1 MPRER
6 VSHRDGHVYEF
17 GPEMDPVYEAD
28 DGESVTIETIDS
40 LNGAIQSDD
49 DRLDAIPEEV
59 NAATGPIAVAGA
71 SPGDVLAV
79 DVEAVR
85 VAEDRGRVL
94 TAPGFGLLQ
103 DDPEIDHPATR
114 ITEVESGD
122 GADGSDGARDGSD
135 GSGDGSN
142 GAGDGTDG
150 AAEVIDFEGIDVPI
164 EPVIGTIGVATD
176 GETVSTLTPDD
187 HGGNLDT
194 TDVTGGSTVYFPV
207 FQEGAMLALG
217 DAKAAMADGE
227 MCGTGA
233 EIAVEVDATLSVIEG
248 PAVPLDRPVVD
259 TGDAVKTLASAET
272 MEEAVELAN
281 ADMLDLLAH
290 HHDFSRTD
298 AYLFSSLVGG
308 LEVSQVVDPQ
318 VTARNAVPSEYLSLP
333 F

>member
-1 MPRER
+1 MPREV

-17 GPEMDPVYEAD
+17 GPEMDPVYEAA
-28 DGESVTIETIDS
+28 DGESLTIETVDS
-40 LNGAIQSDD
+40 LNGEIQTDD
-49 DRLDAIPEEV
+49 DLLDAIPEEV

-79 DVEAVR
+79 EIEDVR

-114 ITEVESGD
+114 VTEVD
-122 GADGSDGARDGSD
+122 
-135 GSGDGSN
+135 
-142 GAGDGTDG
+142 AGGE
-150 AAEVIDFEGIDVPI
+150 AIEFEGIDVAI

-194 TDVTGGSTVYFPV
+194 TDVTGGTTVYFPV

-233 EIAVEVDATLSVIEG
+233 EIAVEVDATLSVIEE
-248 PAVPLDRPVVD
+248 PPVSPDRPLLD

-290 HHDFSRTD
+290 HHGFSRTE

-308 LEVSQVVDPQ
+308 LEISQVVDPQ
-318 VTARNAVPSEYLSLP
+318 VTARNAVPSEHLSLP

>member
-1 MPRER
+1 MPREV

-17 GPEMDPVYEAD
+17 GPEMEPVYEAAD
-28 DGESVTIETIDS
+28 SESLTIETVDS
-40 LNGAIQSDD
+40 LNGEIQEDD
-49 DRLDAIPEEV
+49 DLLDAIPEEV
-59 NAATGPIAVAGA
+59 NAATGPIAVVGA

-79 DVEAVR
+79 EIADVR

-94 TAPGFGLLQ
+94 TAPGFGLLR
-103 DDPEIDHPATR
+103 DDTEIDHPATR
-114 ITEVESGD
+114 ITEVDGGD
-122 GADGSDGARDGSD
+122 GVSSEP
-135 GSGDGSN
+135 
-142 GAGDGTDG
+142 GT
-150 AAEVIDFEGIDVPI
+150 IDFEGIDVPI
-164 EPVIGTIGVATD
+164 EPVIGTIGVATG

-194 TDVTGGSTVYFPV
+194 TDVTGGTTVYFPV
-207 FQEGAMLALG
+207 FQEGAMLAMG

-233 EIAVEVDATLSVIEG
+233 EIAVEIDATLSVVED
-248 PAVPLDRPVVD
+248 PAVSLDRPVVD

-272 MEEAVELAN
+272 LEDAVALAN
-281 ADMLDLLAH
+281 GDMLDLLAH
-290 HHDFSRTD
+290 HHDFSRTE

>member
-1 MPRER
+1 MTRET
-6 VSHRDGHVYEF
+6 VTHRDGNVYEF
-17 GPEMDPVYEAD
+17 GPAMDPVYEAA
-28 DGESVTIETIDS
+28 DGESVTIETVDS
-40 LNGAIQSDD
+40 LNGEIQRDED
-49 DRLDAIPEEV
+49 LLEAIPEEV

-79 DVEAVR
+79 EIEDVR

-114 ITEVESGD
+114 ITEV
-122 GADGSDGARDGSD
+122 
-135 GSGDGSN
+135 
-142 GAGDGTDG
+142 AGGG
-150 AAEVIDFEGIDVPI
+150 EGIDFEGIDVPI

-176 GETVSTLTPDD
+176 GETISTLTPDD

-194 TDVTGGSTVYFPV
+194 TDVTGGTTVYFPV
-207 FQEGAMLALG
+207 FQAGAMLAMG

-233 EIAVEVDATLSVIEG
+233 EIAVEIDATLSVIEN
-248 PAVPLDRPVVD
+248 PAVSPNRPVLD
-259 TGDAVKTLASAET
+259 TGDAVKTVASAGT
-272 MEEAVELAN
+272 LEEAVELAN
-281 ADMLDLLAH
+281 GDMLDLLAH
-290 HHDFSRTD
+290 HHGFSRTE

>member
-1 MPRER
+1 MTRETIT
-6 VSHRDGHVYEF
+6 HRDGHVYEF
-17 GPEMDPVYEAD
+17 GPEMDPVYEAA
-28 DGESVTIETIDS
+28 DGESLTIETVDS
-40 LNGAIQSDD
+40 LNGEIQGPDD
-49 DRLDAIPEEV
+49 LLDAIPEEV

-79 DVEAVR
+79 EIEAVR

-114 ITEVESGD
+114 ITEVEG
-122 GADGSDGARDGSD
+122 GESDG
-135 GSGDGSN
+135 
-142 GAGDGTDG
+142 GAK
-150 AAEVIDFEGIDVPI
+150 AIEFEGVDVPI
-164 EPVIGTIGVATD
+164 EPVIGTIGVATG

-194 TDVTGGSTVYFPV
+194 TDVTGGTTVYFPV

-233 EIAVEVDATLSVIEG
+233 EIAVEVDATLSVIED
-248 PAVPLDRPVVD
+248 PAVSPDRPLLD
-259 TGDAVKTLASAET
+259 TGDAVKTVASAPTLEA
-272 MEEAVELAN
+272 AVELAN
-281 ADMLDLLAH
+281 GDMLDLLAH
-290 HHDFSRTD
+290 HHGFSRTD

-308 LEVSQVVDPQ
+308 LEISQVVDPQ

>member
-1 MPRER
+1 MPRQV

-17 GPEMDPVYEAD
+17 GPEMDPVYEAA
-28 DGESVTIETIDS
+28 DGEPLTIETRDS

-49 DRLDAIPEEV
+49 DLLDAIPDEV

-71 SPGDVLAV
+71 SPGDLLAV
-79 DVEAVR
+79 EIEDVR

-94 TAPGFGLLQ
+94 TAPGFGLRQ
-103 DDPEIDHPATR
+103 DDPEIDRPATR
-114 ITEVESGD
+114 ITEVDRDDAG
-122 GADGSDGARDGSD
+122 GSEIGGGGR
-135 GSGDGSN
+135 
-142 GAGDGTDG
+142 
-150 AAEVIDFEGIDVPI
+150 IDFEGIDVPI
-164 EPVIGTIGVATD
+164 EPVIGTIGVATG

-194 TDVTGGSTVYFPV
+194 TDVTGGTTVYFPT
-207 FQEGAMLALG
+207 FQEGPMLAMG
-217 DAKAAMADGE
+217 DAKAAMADGK

-233 EIAVEVDATLSVIEG
+233 EIATEVDVTVSVIAD
-248 PAVPLDRPVVD
+248 PVVPLSRAVVD

-272 MEEAVELAN
+272 LEAAVELAN
-281 ADMLDLLAH
+281 GDMLDLLAYNH
-290 HHDFSRTD
+290 GFSHTE

>member
-1 MPRER
+1 MSREV

-17 GPEMDPVYEAD
+17 GPEMDPVYEAA
-28 DGESVTIETIDS
+28 DGESLTIETIDS
-40 LNGAIQSDD
+40 LNGEIQEDD
-49 DRLDAIPEEV
+49 DLLDAIPEEV

-79 DVEAVR
+79 EIEAVR

-114 ITEVESGD
+114 ITEVDGGD
-122 GADGSDGARDGSD
+122 AGGADGSDGDAG
-135 GSGDGSN
+135 
-142 GAGDGTDG
+142 GAET
-150 AAEVIDFEGIDVPI
+150 IDFEGIDVPI

-176 GETVSTLTPDD
+176 GETISTLTPDD

-194 TDVTGGSTVYFPV
+194 TDVTGGTTVYFPV

-233 EIAVEVDATLSVIEG
+233 EIAVEVDATLSVIED
-248 PAVPLDRPVVD
+248 PPVSPDRPLLD
-259 TGDAVKTLASAET
+259 TGDAVKTVASAET

-281 ADMLDLLAH
+281 GDMLDLLAH
-290 HHDFSRTD
+290 DHGFSRTE

-318 VTARNAVPSEYLSLP
+318 VTARNAVPSEHLSLP

>member
-1 MPRER
+1 MSRAV

-17 GPEMDPVYEAD
+17 GPSMDPVYEAA
-28 DGESVTIETIDS
+28 DGESLTVETVDS
-40 LNGAIQSDD
+40 LNGAIQEAGDL
-49 DRLDAIPEEV
+49 LDAIPEEV

-79 DVEAVR
+79 EIEAVR
-85 VAEDRGRVL
+85 VTEDRGRVL
-94 TAPGFGLLQ
+94 TAPGFGLRQ

-114 ITEVESGD
+114 ITEVDGGD
-122 GADGSDGARDGSD
+122 GV
-135 GSGDGSN
+135 
-142 GAGDGTDG
+142 GTEPG
-150 AAEVIDFEGIDVPI
+150 TIDFEGIDVPI

-176 GETVSTLTPDD
+176 GETISTLTPDD

-194 TDVTGGSTVYFPV
+194 TDVTGGTTVYFPV
-207 FQEGAMLALG
+207 FQEGAMLAMG

-233 EIAVEVDATLSVIEG
+233 EIAVEIDATLSVVG
-248 PAVPLDRPVVD
+248 DPPVSPDRPVVD

-272 MEEAVELAN
+272 LEEAVALAN
-281 ADMLDLLAH
+281 GDMLDLLAH
-290 HHDFSRTD
+290 HHDLSRTE

>member
-1 MPRER
+1 MTRET

-17 GPEMDPVYEAD
+17 GPEMDPVYEAA
-28 DGESVTIETIDS
+28 DGESLTVETIDS
-40 LNGAIQSDD
+40 LNGEIQRDD
-49 DRLDAIPEEV
+49 DLLDAIPEEV

-79 DVEAVR
+79 EIEAVR

-114 ITEVESGD
+114 ITEVDADESEA
-122 GADGSDGARDGSD
+122 GAV
-135 GSGDGSN
+135 
-142 GAGDGTDG
+142 
-150 AAEVIDFEGIDVPI
+150 EFEGIDVPI
-164 EPVIGTIGVATD
+164 EPVIGTIGVAT
-176 GETVSTLTPDD
+176 GGGTVSTLTPDD

-194 TDVTGGSTVYFPV
+194 TDVTGGTTVYFPV

-233 EIAVEVDATLSVIEG
+233 EIAVEVDATLSVVED
-248 PAVPLDRPVVD
+248 PAVPLDRPLLD

-272 MEEAVELAN
+272 LEGAVELAN

-290 HHDFSRTD
+290 HHGFSRTE

-308 LEVSQVVDPQ
+308 LEISQVVDPQ
-318 VTARNAVPSEYLSLP
+318 VTARNAVPSEYLSVP